1 MHRELA
7 SGRTTEISH
16 MLRLGSLRD
25 LWFHVVADGPS
36 YVLGTRPHKNEY
48 GHEGH
53 MTFRDC
59 WKRALSLTRKV
70 DHKVKG
76 VGRKA
81 LQAPCGDD
89 ELEGSE

>member
-1 MHRELA
+1 
-7 SGRTTEISH
+7 

-25 LWFHVVADGPS
+25 LWFHVVANGPS
-36 YVLGTRPHKNEY
+36 YVLGTRPHKIEY
-48 GHEGH
+48 GREGRTH

-70 DHKVKG
+70 DHEVKG
-76 VGRKA
+76 VLGRKA

-89 ELEGSE
+89 EFVLEGSE

>member
-1 MHRELA
+1 M
-7 SGRTTEISH
+7 SGQSP
-16 MLRLGSLRD
+16 G
-25 LWFHVVADGPS
+25 FAVS
-36 YVLGTRPHKNEY
+36 YEY

-53 MTFRDC
+53 MTFRDHC
-59 WKRALSLTRKV
+59 QKRALSLTRKV